1 MAQNQPDFLK
11 LSIAERI
18 RRIEAIWDSVLA
30 ENPDSI
36 GVSQAQRAEL
46 QRRVDAYESGES
58 EARAWQQ
65 VLSRLQSPRL
75 AGA

>member
-18 RRIEAIWDSVLA
+18 QLIEAIWDSVVA
-30 ENPDSI
+30 EDPDSI

-46 QRRVDAYESGES
+46 QRRVDAYEAGES
-58 EARAWQQ
+58 ETRPWQQ
-65 VLSRLQSPRL
+65 VLSRLRSP
-75 AGA
+75 AT